1 MKFLKEDKLRLFI
14 AIELPSEVRNSLYE
28 IKNHIGLKLTNAR
41 WINPSNLHLTLQFL
55 GECLLEQTEEIKGKL
70 KKAVCGIS
78 SFSFDVG
85 GFGGFPSNKRPRV
98 FWISVTK
105 GNEKILELQHSVVEA
120 LSSLGFKEEKKDFK
134 SHITIAR
141 FRQPNDLEEVL
152 RSETL
157 LNFYREEILVDK
169 IVLFQSQLSSKGAN
183 YTAIE
188 KFFLKSN

>member
-1 MKFLKEDKLRLFI
+1 MRLFV
-14 AIELPSEVRNSLYE
+14 AIELPSEVRDSLYE

-55 GECLLEQTEEIKGKL
+55 GECSLEQTEKVKDKL
-70 KKAVCGIS
+70 KKAACDIN

-98 FWISVTK
+98 FWISATK
-105 GNEKILELQHSVVEA
+105 GNENILELQHLVVEA

-152 RSETL
+152 KSEAL
-157 LNFYREEILVDK
+157 LNFSREEILVDK
-169 IVLFQSQLSSKGAN
+169 IVLFQSRLSSKGAN
-183 YTAIE
+183 YTVIE
-188 KFFLKSN
+188 NFFLKSN